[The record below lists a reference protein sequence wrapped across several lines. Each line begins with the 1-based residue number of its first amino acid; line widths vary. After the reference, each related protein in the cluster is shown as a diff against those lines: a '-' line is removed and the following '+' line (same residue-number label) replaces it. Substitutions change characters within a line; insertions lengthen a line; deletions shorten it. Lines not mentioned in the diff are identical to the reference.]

1 MSKLITDSQTLSDL
15 LLSGVDADDNLL
27 TGHINSLK
35 QAAFDCMEI
44 QVTGY
49 VMTEEEL
56 EKKTKRMGL
65 AIIEAWQMLSD
76 LKTDFADLLD
86 PDKKGGKR

>member
-15 LLSGVDADDNLL
+15 LLPGTDADDNLL
-27 TGHINSLK
+27 TGHIDGLK

-44 QVTGY
+44 QVTGHI
-49 VMTEEEL
+49 MTEEEL
-56 EKKTKRMGL
+56 EKKTKRMGM
-65 AIIEAWQMLSD
+65 AIIEAWQMLSA

-86 PDKKGGKR
+86 PDKKGGKL